1 MTQIYFPGS
10 NQELL
15 SEFFN
20 ENEPSALPLPPHKRL
35 LWALDIIKWGGL
47 EASLQKLYVNSRIS
61 TCRLWTFP
69 GFSTNSLKSYFFFSA
84 SFSLTQLHDSPLSF
98 LWGNS
103 RPSLGLQVSMPPSP
117 SHHLPWPRKLKFL
130 FLALNSLPDM
140 LFFFRPEHFS
150 NLTVIRT
157 EKKKKVRLY
166 EDKCLLQPLHPIHF
180 LSCDRMFQKA
190 A

>member
-1 MTQIYFPGS
+1 MAQIYFPGS

-130 FLALNSLPDM
+130 FLALNNLPDM

-157 EKKKKVRLY
+157 GKKKVRLY
-166 EDKCLLQPLHPIHF
+166 EDKCLLQPLYPIHF
-180 LSCDRMFQKA
+180 LSCDRIFQKA